1 MTDPSSALLLLLGT
15 LAVAFAG
22 LGLYVS
28 GAGRRALLT
37 ERSAFAGSESP
48 LAMLVRVL
56 EVRLRGTRLGDRLDT
71 LLVSAAVPVSPVGF
85 LALLAG
91 GFAAGYGVGVV
102 FLSAVVGVLIG
113 LAAMGACFAW
123 VERERGKRR
132 TAFVAQLPEV
142 ARLLANGASAGLSL
156 AAAVE
161 LASTELDDPAAAEL
175 RRVVDELRVGRSLD
189 EALVRLK
196 RRLPSRDVAV
206 LMSTLIIQQ
215 RAGGDTVQALQELSD
230 TLENRKDTAREVRT
244 LMSGAV
250 ATSYI
255 VAAMG
260 VGVLV
265 LMNVVSP
272 GVLGTMTSEPIG
284 LLALAVAGT
293 LYAAGLLLIR
303 TITKVDV

>member
-1 MTDPSSALLLLLGT
+1 MSDPSSALLLLLGC
-15 LAVAFAG
+15 LGVAFGG
-22 LGLYVS
+22 LALYVS
-28 GAGRRALLT
+28 GAGRRALLAQ
-37 ERSAFAGSESP
+37 RSASARGESP
-48 LAMLVRVL
+48 LAVLARRL
-56 EVRLRGTRLGDRLDT
+56 EVRLRGTRLGDRLET
-71 LLVSAAVPVSPVGF
+71 LLVSAAVPVTPVGF

-91 GFAAGYGVGVV
+91 SFAAGYGVGVV

-113 LAAMGACFAW
+113 LGAMGACFAW
-123 VERERGKRR
+123 VKRERGKRR

-142 ARLLANGASAGLSL
+142 ARLLSNGASAGLSL
-156 AAAVE
+156 AAAVVE
-161 LASTELDDPAAAEL
+161 
-175 RRVVDELRVGRSLD
+175 ELRVGRSLD

-196 RRLPSRDVAV
+196 RRLPSREVAV
-206 LMSTLIIQQ
+206 LMSTLVIQQ

-230 TLENRKDTAREVRT
+230 TLENRKDTLREVRT

-260 VGVLV
+260 VGVIV

-284 LLALAVAGT
+284 LAALAVAGT
-293 LYAAGLLLIR
+293 LYAAGLLVIR

>member
-1 MTDPSSALLLLLGT
+1 
-15 LAVAFAG
+15 
-22 LGLYVS
+22 
-28 GAGRRALLT
+28 
-37 ERSAFAGSESP
+37 
-48 LAMLVRVL
+48 
-56 EVRLRGTRLGDRLDT
+56 
-71 LLVSAAVPVSPVGF
+71 
-85 LALLAG
+85 
-91 GFAAGYGVGVV
+91 
-102 FLSAVVGVLIG
+102 
-113 LAAMGACFAW
+113 MGACFAW

-161 LASTELDDPAAAEL
+161 MASTELDDPAAAEL

-250 ATSYI
+250 FTSYI

-260 VGVLV
+260 VGVIV

-293 LYAAGLLLIR
+293 LYAVGLLVIR

>member
-1 MTDPSSALLLLLGT
+1 VSDPSSALLLLLGC
-15 LAVAFAG
+15 LGVAFGG
-22 LGLYVS
+22 LALYVS
-28 GAGRRALLT
+28 GAGRRALLAQ
-37 ERSAFAGSESP
+37 RSASARGESP
-48 LAMLVRVL
+48 LAVLARRL
-56 EVRLRGTRLGDRLDT
+56 EVRLRGTRLGDRLET
-71 LLVSAAVPVSPVGF
+71 LLVSAAVPVTPVGF

-91 GFAAGYGVGVV
+91 SFAAGYGVGVV

-113 LAAMGACFAW
+113 LGAMGACFAW
-123 VERERGKRR
+123 VKRERGKRR

-142 ARLLANGASAGLSL
+142 ARLLSNGASAGLSL

-161 LASTELDDPAAAEL
+161 MASNELDDPAAAEL
-175 RRVVDELRVGRSLD
+175 RRVVEELRVGRSLD

-196 RRLPSRDVAV
+196 RRLPSREVAV
-206 LMSTLIIQQ
+206 LMSTLVIQQ

-230 TLENRKDTAREVRT
+230 TLENRKDTLREVRT

-260 VGVLV
+260 VGVIV

-284 LLALAVAGT
+284 LAALAVAGT
-293 LYAAGLLLIR
+293 LYAAGLLVIR